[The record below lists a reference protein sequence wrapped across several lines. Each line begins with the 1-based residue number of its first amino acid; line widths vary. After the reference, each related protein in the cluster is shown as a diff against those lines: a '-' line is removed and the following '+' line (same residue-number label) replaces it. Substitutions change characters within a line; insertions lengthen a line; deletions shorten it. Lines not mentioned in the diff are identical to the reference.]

1 MLAFNPSIKIF
12 GIDVYYYAIIIV
24 SGMAVAIW
32 LFSRFLKKKGYD
44 PYDAVDYALW
54 IIPFAILGARLYFF
68 LFPYDGTQSDWSR
81 FWNFRDGGLGI
92 YGGVIAGYIA
102 GWIVARVKKHNFFQV
117 MDCIV
122 PGLLIA
128 QCIGRWGN
136 FVNQEAYGN
145 LITDP
150 NWQFFP
156 FAVFIDAK
164 GAWYQ
169 ATFFYESF
177 CTGIGFIIS
186 LFLLKSKNYK
196 TGWLASFYGI
206 YYGIVRYTIEALRSD
221 SLYLWIGG
229 YNTGIKIS
237 QAVAVFTILF
247 GLYRLLYSYR
257 KELYQK
263 YVSLFSND
271 KKRINVTFVFLSALI
286 VVLVGGGIA
295 CSVLGDANVHLA
307 GATMFLAALLPFFG
321 LFATYDESK
330 TICKKCDEKAK
341 CEISEDGTVTC
352 LCEKCNEKKCLTC
365 PDGEYLDSDD
375 NCQSCSDK
383 FTNCASC
390 TESEC
395 TSCADGYVLTNP
407 TSNTPCS

>member
-1 MLAFNPSIKIF
+1 MIENMLAFNPSIKIF

-102 GWIVARVKKHNFFQV
+102 GWVVARVKKHNFFQV

-247 GLYRLLYSYR
+247 GLYRLLYTYR

-271 KKRINVTFVFLSALI
+271 KKRINFTFVFLSVLI

-307 GATMFLAALLPFFG
+307 GATMFLVALLPFFG

-352 LCEKCNEKKCLTC
+352 LCEKCNEKWSFKQNTWLYRLFKDRQF
-365 PDGEYLDSDD
+365 PER
-375 NCQSCSDK
+375 K
-383 FTNCASC
+383 P
-390 TESEC
+390 SEKLIR
-395 TSCADGYVLTNP
+395 AEEQKE
-407 TSNTPCS
+407 